1 MAATVTNFGGRY
13 QRWVETSGANTALT
27 MTVNP
32 GVPFRVLDSLAS
44 YSAAPTQTGVVHSID
59 SGAGA
64 GYDGAL
70 STGSANVRYNPY
82 QPTRLTLAADD
93 AFTVLAPAAG
103 GVITSSISCYVEL
116 V

>member
-1 MAATVTNFGGRY
+1 MAATVMNFGGRY
-13 QRWVETSGANTALT
+13 QRWAETGSANTALT

-32 GVPFRVLDSLAS
+32 GVPFRVLDALAS
-44 YSAAPTQTGVVHSID
+44 YSATPVQTGVVHSID

-70 STGSANVRYNPY
+70 STGTANARYTAY
-82 QPTRLTLAADD
+82 QPERLSLAGDD

-103 GVITSSISCYVEL
+103 GVITASISCYVEL
-116 V
+116 L

>member
-1 MAATVTNFGGRY
+1 MAATITDFGGRY
-13 QRWVETSGANTALT
+13 RRYVETSGANTALT

-32 GVPFRVLDSLAS
+32 GVPFRVLNALVS
-44 YSAAPTQTGVVHSID
+44 YSAAPTQTGVVFSLD

-82 QPTRLTLAADD
+82 APTGLALAGDD

-103 GVITSSISCYVEL
+103 GAVTSSISCSVEL
-116 V
+116 L